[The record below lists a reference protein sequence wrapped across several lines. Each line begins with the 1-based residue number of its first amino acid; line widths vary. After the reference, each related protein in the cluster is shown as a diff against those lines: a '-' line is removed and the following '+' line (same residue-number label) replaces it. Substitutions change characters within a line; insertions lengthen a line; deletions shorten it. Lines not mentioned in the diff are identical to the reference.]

1 MKRPLPAVDTG
12 LLGGDAGA
20 SRRLE
25 ADSLE
30 CMSLDGQEKLG
41 IMQQPN
47 PNPALERLD
56 ALVGEWN
63 IEVSLPLDPPTI
75 VRGRT
80 SFEWLEERFFL
91 VQRWDAAHLDF
102 PGGIAIIGCDASTE
116 TCSFA
121 RL

>member
-1 MKRPLPAVDTG
+1 VKRPLPAVDTC

-30 CMSLDGQEKLG
+30 CMSLDGREKLG
-41 IMQQPN
+41 IMQQPT

-80 SFEWLEERFFL
+80 SFEWLEGGFFL
-91 VQRWDAAHLDF
+91 VQRWDVAHLDF
-102 PGGIAIIGCDASTE
+102 PGAIAIIGCDASTE
-116 TCSFA
+116 TKTQTNT
-121 RL
+121 

>member
-1 MKRPLPAVDTG
+1 MKRRPLPAVDTG
-12 LLGGDAGA
+12 LFGDDAGA

-41 IMQQPN
+41 IMQQPH

-75 VRGRT
+75 VR
-80 SFEWLEERFFL
+80 
-91 VQRWDAAHLDF
+91 
-102 PGGIAIIGCDASTE
+102 
-116 TCSFA
+116 
-121 RL
+121 